1 MNRVV
6 YVSQFSEKLKNN
18 FEKEISI
25 ILQKSRKSN
34 LELDITGL
42 LVVNDNHFM
51 QILEGGTKELEDLL
65 TKISHDE
72 RHTHCSIIQRESITD
87 RLYAKWSMAFKELEK
102 NDLKHLD
109 RIYSWDD
116 IMSSAEKGIKIPE
129 DKIQEV
135 VRSFII
141 K

>member
-1 MNRVV
+1 MKRVV
-6 YVSQFSEKLKNN
+6 YVSDFSVKLKKN

-25 ILQKSRKSN
+25 ILQKSRQKN
-34 LELDITGL
+34 LNLDVTGL
-42 LVVNDNHFM
+42 LIANDNHFM
-51 QILEGGTKELEDLL
+51 QILEGSTKHLEDIL

-72 RHTHCSIIQRESITD
+72 RHTHFTIIQRENIVD

-102 NDLKHLD
+102 NDLKQLD

-116 IMSSAEKGIKIPE
+116 IMNSAEKGIKIPE